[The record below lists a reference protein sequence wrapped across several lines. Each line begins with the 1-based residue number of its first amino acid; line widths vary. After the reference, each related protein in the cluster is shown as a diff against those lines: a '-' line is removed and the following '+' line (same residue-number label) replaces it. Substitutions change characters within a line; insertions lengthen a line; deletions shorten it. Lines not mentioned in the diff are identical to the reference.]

1 MWSLIFD
8 EDEALSTWAASR
20 ISPLPDGFGPC
31 RAIGIATAPK
41 VDPASKLLAVVV
53 YHGFSK
59 GCRFCEVSIAA
70 ISPRWSQR
78 GVIRAALSVPFEQYG
93 CRKVY
98 GTILSTNKRACKLIK
113 GLGFK
118 GPAVLRHHFAQGQH
132 AALYDMTQSE
142 YRAKW
147 SN

>member
-1 MWSLIFD
+1 MWHLVFGH
-8 EDEALSTWAASR
+8 DEALAAWAGSR
-20 ISPLPDGFGPC
+20 MPHVGADGFPGA
-31 RAIGIATAPK
+31 RAIGVATGPEAH
-41 VDPASKLLAVVV
+41 DQLLAVVV
-53 YHGFSK
+53 YHNYVEAYGV
-59 GCRFCEVSIAA
+59 CEVSIAA
-70 ISPRWSQR
+70 SSPKWAQR
-78 GVIRAALSVPFEQYG
+78 GVIRALLHYPFEQLK
-93 CRKVY
+93 CRKLY

-132 AALYDMTQSE
+132 AALYDMTASE